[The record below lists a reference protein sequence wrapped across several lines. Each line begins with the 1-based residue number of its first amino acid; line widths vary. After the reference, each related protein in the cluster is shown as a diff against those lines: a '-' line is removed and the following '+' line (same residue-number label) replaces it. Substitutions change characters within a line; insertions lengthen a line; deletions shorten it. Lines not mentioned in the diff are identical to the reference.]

1 MSNKGKES
9 KGEDHARKRA
19 EDPLLKIVKRNDPKA
34 DAKDTKLDLSLDDF
48 DGDHRYGREDIA
60 DK

>member
-9 KGEDHARKRA
+9 KGEGAQHKR
-19 EDPLLKIVKRNDPKA
+19 EQDPLLKIVKRNDPKA
-34 DAKDTKLDLSLDDF
+34 DAKDSKLDLGLDDF
-48 DGDHRYGREDIA
+48 EGDHRYGREDIA